1 MGSCDT
7 KEIIVNYYL
16 FQKKIK
22 KNLRNQN
29 KQDNNSS
36 KVGYFIH
43 PEWIVE
49 WKNIIG
55 FQEIKN
61 YLDKFILKDKFI
73 NESIFYVNCVK
84 DYIKENNIYV
94 DMDTKFLIKNHNFII
109 TNENLISEKFL
120 ENLVDEK
127 TYDNLKINKKTTIE
141 EVKYIFKKQMIILF
155 FKKYLTIKVLIH
167 SLSPF
172 KKINN
177 LINLRFVFKYEQY
190 YEKYKEMFKK
200 YNSQEIIK
208 FFLCINIFAIP
219 SYKCKNQSGQ
229 TVYLCFNEEGN
240 QIQYNSEMDR
250 FTKIMDDKNDISREI
265 LHPKNINFNLL
276 KNISIRGLDNVGA
289 TCYMNATL
297 QCLANIK
304 PITEYLLNYENYLF
318 LYQNVNLC
326 LLTLKYAQVLIGL
339 FCNESRKGSYCPE
352 DFKKIISEYNP
363 LFQGV
368 KANDSKDLI
377 IFLLEILNSELIKIH
392 NIKHKIKDDKN
403 SNISSK
409 KINISKESEVYNY
422 FVNKFKKSH
431 STVIGENLC
440 GCQKMI
446 LLAVIV
452 KKGQLILI
460 YLIF

>member
-1 MGSCDT
+1 
-7 KEIIVNYYL
+7 
-16 FQKKIK
+16 
-22 KNLRNQN
+22 
-29 KQDNNSS
+29 
-36 KVGYFIH
+36 
-43 PEWIVE
+43 
-49 WKNIIG
+49 
-55 FQEIKN
+55 
-61 YLDKFILKDKFI
+61 
-73 NESIFYVNCVK
+73 
-84 DYIKENNIYV
+84 
-94 DMDTKFLIKNHNFII
+94 MDTKFLIKNHNFII

-265 LHPKNINFNLL
+265 LHPKI
-276 KNISIRGLDNVGA
+276 
-289 TCYMNATL
+289 
-297 QCLANIK
+297 
-304 PITEYLLNYENYLF
+304 
-318 LYQNVNLC
+318 
-326 LLTLKYAQVLIGL
+326 
-339 FCNESRKGSYCPE
+339 
-352 DFKKIISEYNP
+352 
-363 LFQGV
+363 
-368 KANDSKDLI
+368 
-377 IFLLEILNSELIKIH
+377 
-392 NIKHKIKDDKN
+392 
-403 SNISSK
+403 
-409 KINISKESEVYNY
+409 
-422 FVNKFKKSH
+422 
-431 STVIGENLC
+431 
-440 GCQKMI
+440 
-446 LLAVIV
+446 
-452 KKGQLILI
+452 LILT
-460 YLIF
+460 Y